1 MMLSRLNSASDQ
13 TDVLPGRM
21 LVLFAVA
28 IGYIGVMLAVSP
40 VSVAL
45 PTAAGSLGVNV
56 SSASWVQTAYLLVL
70 AALVLPAGRL
80 GDLLGYKPIFVGGGA
95 VMSAAASLLG
105 FTSGP
110 SLLVLL

>member
-1 MMLSRLNSASDQ
+1 MMLSRINSPSDQ
-13 TDVLPGRM
+13 TDALPGRA

-56 SSASWVQTAYLLVL
+56 SSASWVQTAYLLAL

-80 GDLLGYKPIFVGGGA
+80 GDLIGYKPIFVGGVA
-95 VMSAAASLLG
+95 LMTAAAALLG
-105 FTSGP
+105 FTSD
-110 SLLVLL
+110 LWLMVVL